1 MCVVLSS
8 FIGNLRNEVNEDD
21 LHKLFDKFGKIAELK
36 VMRDKDQKSRFV

>member
-1 MCVVLSS
+1 MLSS